1 MSQDERFAEICRLTE
16 HLEGSVTPQRLHRFR
31 LAASLRLTSVT
42 VVLENFWDAHNVSA
56 VIRSAEGLGLC
67 DVHVVESPY
76 RYKGNRAILR
86 GADRW
91 LRVHRH
97 ASIGGCLDEV
107 TAAGFV
113 TCAADVGEGCL
124 ELDELPTDRPLAIVM
139 GTERHGLSVEA
150 KHLTDLRYTIPMQ
163 GLTESFNVSVS
174 AAVSLFHL
182 TTVRRRLVG
191 SDLSVEQCAASIERW
206 VGVSTKAV
214 SPRR

>member
-1 MSQDERFAEICRLTE
+1 MSEDDRLVEIRRRTE
-16 HLEGSVTPQRLHRFR
+16 HLEGCVTPQRLERFR
-31 LAASLRLTSVT
+31 HAASERLTSVT

-56 VIRSAEGLGLC
+56 VIRSAEGLGLSAA
-67 DVHVVESPY
+67 HVVESPY
-76 RYKGNRAILR
+76 RYRGNRAILR

-91 LRVHRH
+91 LHVHRH
-97 ASIGGCLDEV
+97 PSIDACLE
-107 TAAGFV
+107 TISAAGFV

-124 ELDELPTDRPLAIVM
+124 ELDELPVDRPLAIVM

-182 TTVRRRLVG
+182 TTARRRRFG
-191 SDLSVEQCAASIERW
+191 SDLSVEECAAKIERW
-206 VGVSTKAV
+206 VEISTN
-214 SPRR
+214 SLQPQR